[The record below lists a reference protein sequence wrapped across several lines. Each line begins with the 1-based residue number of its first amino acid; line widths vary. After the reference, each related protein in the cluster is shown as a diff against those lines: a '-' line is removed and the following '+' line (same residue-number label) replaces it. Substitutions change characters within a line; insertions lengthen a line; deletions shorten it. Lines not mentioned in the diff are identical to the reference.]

1 MEQLEEFKMICNAV
15 EEPKRGPVHN
25 KVIISRMRLSPIQV
39 SCDINGA
46 TRGSHEK
53 NLVLCLLL
61 RIKQGNQSKYDA
73 TLKKNKIKLS
83 K

>member
-25 KVIISRMRLSPIQV
+25 KVIIARMRLSPIQV
-39 SCDINGA
+39 SCDIYGA

-53 NLVLCLLL
+53 KFGIMFVVEDKA
-61 RIKQGNQSKYDA
+61 RQPVQV
-73 TLKKNKIKLS
+73 
-83 K
+83 